1 VLWTDIRILIVD
13 TGRVWWRLLPMIM
26 GVYLLGWLG
35 SELTL
40 RVAVIAGDISPWLAL
55 VLFAFNFVCVL
66 PAAIV
71 ILSLAG
77 RELGIRELLPA
88 DEREIDDRDTSLSRL
103 VAITLLPFLGMYTAF
118 GQVAEAANRL
128 VTQQWVRY
136 GFLSDQQTVLG
147 ALYDLATQH
156 LSLLVALLVG
166 IYVLRRLLDF
176 IAERTGLR
184 ILDLLA
190 VLVESFFMLLVIVGG
205 IRVLQTFQVWLEG
218 RAVMQWLAEIKPA
231 IAGLLANT
239 CRRCMPCVW
248 CFARGRSSS
257 ARTSSSTHW

>member
-1 VLWTDIRILIVD
+1 MLWTDLRILIVD

-66 PAAIV
+66 VAAIV

-77 RELGIRELLPA
+77 RELGISELLPA

-103 VAITLLPFLGMYTAF
+103 VAITLLPFLAMYAAF
-118 GQVAEAANRL
+118 GQVADAAESPGHPAVGPVRL
-128 VTQQWVRY
+128 PER
-136 GFLSDQQTVLG
+136 SKTVLG
-147 ALYDLATQH
+147 ALNDLATQH
-156 LSLLVALLVG
+156 LLWLVALLAG
-166 IYVLRRLLDF
+166 IYVLRRLLDYV
-176 IAERTGLR
+176 AERTGLR

-205 IRVLQTFQVWLEG
+205 IRVLQTFRHGWRAG
-218 RAVMQWLAEIKPA
+218 R
-231 IAGLLANT
+231 
-239 CRRCMPCVW
+239 
-248 CFARGRSSS
+248 
-257 ARTSSSTHW
+257 